1 MATGESALLLSDA
14 SNSTSI
20 NPFDTHCHND
30 RKRRLAIQTRTK
42 LFLRGKSGVEPI
54 LGPPSSSR
62 NKTLKIERDDNF
74 AAVGFADLL
83 ELTNDGKLLVLVRT
97 ASGFKLHDS
106 DSGAVVVN
114 MANPGIQAVAWSPL
128 GSHLLTWQRPQKES
142 DLGNLVAWGKRARA
156 NKSHDLSKS
165 PIHVINAVAT
175 SQRDRS
181 VNQPPQ
187 KKGKPASVTIFQFTN
202 LDVSTATKSFY
213 KAQDASPTTV
223 KQVSFFLQS
232 DGEYDCIVPL
242 TKEGTV
248 HDVAWDPTGRGFV
261 VITGAMPANA
271 TLYDS
276 KAIPVFEFA
285 AAPRNHVSWNPHG
298 RFLCLAGFGN
308 LRGDMDFLERNK
320 VKKMGSA
327 TLNSATTFAWSPD
340 SRYFAVATTFPRLR
354 VDNGYKIFR

>member
-1 MATGESALLLSDA
+1 MASFSHSCALHPIYGARLGQW
-14 SNSTSI
+14 
-20 NPFDTHCHND
+20 CCR
-30 RKRRLAIQTRTK
+30 RKRGQSRH
-42 LFLRGKSGVEPI
+42 
-54 LGPPSSSR
+54 SSSGLVA
-62 NKTLKIERDDNF
+62 TWLALVDI
-74 AAVGFADLL
+74 AAAP
-83 ELTNDGKLLVLVRT
+83 E
-97 ASGFKLHDS
+97 
-106 DSGAVVVN
+106 
-114 MANPGIQAVAWSPL
+114 I
-128 GSHLLTWQRPQKES
+128 S
-142 DLGNLVAWGKRARA
+142 DLGNLVVWDALTCKEVARFKQKSYTRDKWSPLQWSSDETVCARQSA
-156 NKSHDLSKS
+156 NSVMLYSGRDVAAG
-165 PIHVINAVAT
+165 PIGPINLPNVAN
-175 SQRDRS
+175 SSVAPGSWPRS
-181 VNQPPQ
+181 IQ
-187 KKGKPASVTIFQFTN
+187 
-202 LDVSTATKSFY
+202 ATKSFY
-213 KAQDASPTTV
+213 KAQDVTFKWSPTGSALIIETRTDIDTSG
-223 KQVSFFLQS
+223 KSYYCETGLFFLQS
-232 DGEYDCIVPL
+232 DGEYDCIVLL

-261 VITGAMPANA
+261 VIAGAMPANA